1 MKKKVQ
7 VRQQANNL
15 LLKGVQLKEIKEEN
29 TKRQA
34 VVEQMEITLVEALPV
49 QICLITLLMVL
60 SNRVK
65 I

>member
-1 MKKKVQ
+1 MKKKGQ

-49 QICLITLLMVL
+49 QICLITLPMVL